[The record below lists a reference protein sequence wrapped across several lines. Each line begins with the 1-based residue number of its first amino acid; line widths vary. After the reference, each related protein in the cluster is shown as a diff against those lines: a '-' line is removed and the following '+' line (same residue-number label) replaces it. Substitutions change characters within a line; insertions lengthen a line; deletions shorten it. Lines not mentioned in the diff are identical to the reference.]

1 MKVCIIGN
9 GLVSLTLANTLINKG
24 LSVDV
29 IFTKKQKNYDQGR
42 TIGISKSNVQYF
54 NKNIANIQKIL
65 WKIKKI
71 KIFTENFSNDE
82 VLNFSNVNNQIFSI
96 VQNHKLYRILEKN
109 LHKKKNFKFKK
120 NENYKKI
127 LKQKYDLI
135 VNCDYNHEI
144 TKKFFSNRLKKN
156 YDSFAYTTIINHQKI
171 KKNEIADQVFTKNGP
186 IAFLPI
192 SSKQTSI
199 VCSLRNSSI
208 KKKININQLIKK
220 FNTKYKIV
228 SFSGI
233 NKFKL
238 ESSNLRKYYYNNILA
253 FGDLLHK
260 LHPLAGQGFNMS
272 LRDIIQ
278 LVNLIDKRIEL
289 GINLDSSICIDFQK
303 KTKDKNYLF
312 SQGIDLIYELFNLES
327 KTKNKLLSKSINFVG
342 KNKTLNSFF
351 KKFADDGL
359 ISV

>member
-24 LSVDV
+24 LSVDL
-29 IFTKKQKNYDQGR
+29 IFTKEQKSYDQGR
-42 TIGISKSNVQYF
+42 TIGISKSNVEYF
-54 NKNIANIQKIL
+54 NKNIVNIQKIL

-82 VLNFSNVNNQIFSI
+82 VMNFSNVNNQIFSI

-109 LHKKKNFKFKK
+109 LLKKKNFKFKK
-120 NENYKKI
+120 NENYKNI

-144 TKKFFSNRLKKN
+144 TKKFFSNKLKKN

-208 KKKININQLIKK
+208 KKN
-220 FNTKYKIV
+220 KYK
-228 SFSGI
+228 
-233 NKFKL
+233 
-238 ESSNLRKYYYNNILA
+238 
-253 FGDLLHK
+253 
-260 LHPLAGQGFNMS
+260 
-272 LRDIIQ
+272 
-278 LVNLIDKRIEL
+278 
-289 GINLDSSICIDFQK
+289 
-303 KTKDKNYLF
+303 
-312 SQGIDLIYELFNLES
+312 
-327 KTKNKLLSKSINFVG
+327 
-342 KNKTLNSFF
+342 
-351 KKFADDGL
+351 
-359 ISV
+359 

>member
-1 MKVCIIGN
+1 MIV
-9 GLVSLTLANTLINKG
+9 LHTQLLLI
-24 LSVDV
+24 
-29 IFTKKQKNYDQGR
+29 
-42 TIGISKSNVQYF
+42 
-54 NKNIANIQKIL
+54 
-65 WKIKKI
+65 
-71 KIFTENFSNDE
+71 
-82 VLNFSNVNNQIFSI
+82 
-96 VQNHKLYRILEKN
+96 
-109 LHKKKNFKFKK
+109 
-120 NENYKKI
+120 
-127 LKQKYDLI
+127 
-135 VNCDYNHEI
+135 
-144 TKKFFSNRLKKN
+144 
-156 YDSFAYTTIINHQKI
+156 QKI

-208 KKKININQLIKK
+208 KKKININELIKK

-228 SFSGI
+228 SFSSI

-351 KKFADDGL
+351 KKFADVGL